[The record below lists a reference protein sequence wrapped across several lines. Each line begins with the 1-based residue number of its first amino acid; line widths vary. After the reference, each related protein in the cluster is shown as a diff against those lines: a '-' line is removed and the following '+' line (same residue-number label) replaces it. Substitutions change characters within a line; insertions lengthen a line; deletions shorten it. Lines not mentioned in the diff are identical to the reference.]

1 MRKPTCGKLADGD
14 AHEVPEGDPK
24 GPLQGGLLNEE
35 LGKKEHRVR
44 SSRAVLMSLWLSK
57 SWSATVLKCSAWS
70 TACWL
75 NEQGR
80 AEDED
85 VVVVVAVVSKRIAP
99 TEGKLMAEL
108 GQ

>member
-1 MRKPTCGKLADGD
+1 MGKPTCGKLADGD

-35 LGKKEHRVR
+35 LGEKEHRVR
-44 SSRAVLMSLWLSK
+44 SLRAVLVSWWLFK
-57 SWSATVLKCSAWS
+57 LWSASSA
-70 TACWL
+70 ARRL